1 MTTQEAIAKAIEGGY
16 TAYKLQ
22 DPSWPRPEQYFL
34 DTSFWEA
41 LGRTREWK
49 PESLWR
55 SYWDRFIIHLTQGK
69 SLESFFVNL

>member
-16 TAYKLQ
+16 TAYKPQ
-22 DPSWPRPEQYFL
+22 GPSWPIPEQYFL

-41 LGRTREWK
+41 LGRTLEWK
-49 PESLWR
+49 PESLWQ

>member
-1 MTTQEAIAKAIEGGY
+1 MTTQEAIKKAIEGGY
-16 TAYKLQ
+16 TAYKLT

-41 LGRTREWK
+41 LGRTLEWK
-49 PESLWR
+49 PASLWQ
-55 SYWDRFIIHLTQGK
+55 SYWDRFIVHLTQGK

>member
-1 MTTQEAIAKAIEGGY
+1 MTVQEAIVKAIEGGY
-16 TAYKLQ
+16 TAYKLT

-34 DTSFWEA
+34 DTSFREA
-41 LGRTREWK
+41 LGRTLEWK

-55 SYWDRFIIHLTQGK
+55 SHWDHFILHLTQGK